1 MKKMISLCLACTLV
15 LLTAC
20 SNGNNK
26 KETLK
31 SIQLD
36 PEANKVLVDT
46 DADIHIDTDPDNI
59 QLNDKDFTSSG
70 GNVKVN
76 KDNAEFTASEEGTY
90 TISAKRG
97 NITSNTVTITVVSDE
112 SDLAAAND
120 EQTTTND
127 NSQTTDTST
136 ASNSTQTSNTT
147 QTQNPGEASPDA
159 IDVATILSDPDD
171 YVGKT
176 ITIIGSL
183 PQTPAYDS
191 NNQPYEIIYPT
202 AGGSNIND
210 PSDRLRLEGAKLTI
224 GCCIAELTGTLEK
237 KQVGNDQ
244 YVFDVSSYEEVLDES
259 PRPLNS
265 K

>member
-46 DADIHIDTDPDNI
+46 DTDIHIDTDPDNI
-59 QLNDKDFTSSG
+59 QLSDKDFTCSG
-70 GNVKVN
+70 GNVKVS
-76 KDNAEFTASEEGTY
+76 KDNAEFSASEEGTY

-136 ASNSTQTSNTT
+136 ASNCTQTSNTT

-159 IDVATILSDPDD
+159 
-171 YVGKT
+171 
-176 ITIIGSL
+176 
-183 PQTPAYDS
+183 
-191 NNQPYEIIYPT
+191 
-202 AGGSNIND
+202 
-210 PSDRLRLEGAKLTI
+210 
-224 GCCIAELTGTLEK
+224 
-237 KQVGNDQ
+237 
-244 YVFDVSSYEEVLDES
+244 
-259 PRPLNS
+259 
-265 K
+265 